1 MQEKNRLTVSLCV
14 VAYNEE
20 KYLPNLLNDFI
31 NQDYPLNLIEV
42 VLIDSM
48 SNDDTRKIMNK
59 FKDSKNNFRNIQ
71 ILDNPGKKQSCGWN
85 VAIDNY
91 TSDIIIRIDAH
102 SSITKNFVSE
112 NVKLHEAGEYVTG
125 GPRPCLIEHETAW
138 AKTLLMAEESM
149 FGSSIASYR
158 RDGEDDVKYVDSL
171 FHGAYRREVF
181 EKVGHFNEELGRTED
196 NEIHYRIRQAGYKIC
211 FSPKIKSYQYAR
223 NTLKKMLK
231 QKYSNGFWVALT
243 LKVCPQCLSVFH
255 FVPLV
260 FVVAI
265 IITTIL
271 VSCGFTL
278 LAKLMWI
285 AYLLVALLM
294 SIVAVLHT
302 KKSLYQLLLPFIF
315 FLLHLSYGI
324 GSLVGII
331 KLPFWNYSGGNLNE
345 Q

>member
-20 KYLPNLLNDFI
+20 KYLPNLLNDFV

-48 SNDDTRKIMNK
+48 SNDNTHKIMNK

-112 NVKLHEAGEYVTG
+112 NVKLHETGEYVTG
-125 GPRPCLIEHETAW
+125 GPRPCLIENETAW

-158 RDGEDDVKYVDSL
+158 RDSEDDVKYVDSL

-211 FSPKIKSYQYAR
+211 FSPKVKSYQYAR
-223 NTLKKMLK
+223 STLKKMLK
-231 QKYSNGFWVALT
+231 QKYGNGYWVALT
-243 LKVCPQCLSVFH
+243 LKACPKCLSIFH
-255 FVPLV
+255 FVPLA
-260 FVVAI
+260 FVAAI
-265 IITTIL
+265 VITTIMAIN
-271 VSCGFTL
+271 GFSL
-278 LAKLMWI
+278 LAKLI
-285 AYLLVALLM
+285 LGAYILVAILM
-294 SIVAVLHT
+294 SIMAVLHE